1 MTTREALMKRTLMPA
16 CATVTADRRQFLVGG
31 LAGLALA
38 ASPRWTSAGEDH
50 PFPPTRVITR
60 GPKHHWFAYY
70 DKLQFDPT
78 NRYVLGMQV
87 SFEHRSPEPDDV
99 IKIGM
104 VDLQDNDRWIE
115 LGQSVA
121 WNWQQ
126 GCMLQWIPGS
136 ADEILWNDRDGDR
149 FVCHIM
155 NVRSGARRTIPRAIY
170 SVSPDGR
177 SAVTTDFRRIADVR
191 PGYGYAGLPDP
202 HADELMPDQSGIE
215 HVDLVTGQSRLI
227 LSIADIAR
235 RGEIPNPDPA
245 VKHYFNHLLYS
256 PDGSRFIALHRWRY
270 PNGSRLTRLITAQP
284 DGSDVRIVIPNGYAS
299 HFIWRDPQ
307 HILSQSRHWLG
318 NDKWSNFLFEDRE
331 GGTVEEIGRGVLDAG
346 GHVTYLPN
354 KEWILND
361 TYPQGKERMQIPH
374 LYHVPTGRRIDLG
387 HFHLPAEYKGEWR
400 VDTHP
405 RLSNDARYVCI
416 DAPYKDEGR
425 QMHLIDI
432 RGLTD

>member
-1 MTTREALMKRTLMPA
+1 MKTSGSRARPA
-16 CATVTADRRQFLVGG
+16 VVTADRRRFLSGG

-38 ASPRWTSAGEDH
+38 ATPGGSRANAESTV
-50 PFPPTRVITR
+50 PPTRVITR
-60 GPKHHWFAYY
+60 GPKHHWFGYY

-87 SFEHRSPEPDDV
+87 SFEHRSPGPEDAIHV
-99 IKIGM
+99 GM

-136 ADEILWNDRDGDR
+136 DHEILWNDREGDR
-149 FVCHIM
+149 FVCRIL
-155 NVRSGARRTIPRAIY
+155 NVRTGAKRTVPRPVY

-177 SAVTTDFRRIADVR
+177 SAVTADFRRIGDVR

-202 HADELMPDQSGIE
+202 HADELMPKHSGIE
-215 HVDLVTGQSRLI
+215 FVDLESGQSRLI
-227 LSIADIAR
+227 LSVADIVR
-235 RGEIPNPDPA
+235 HGVYPNHDPA
-245 VKHYFNHLLYS
+245 AKHYFNHLLYS

-270 PNGSRLTRLITAQP
+270 PDGTRLTRLFTARP

-299 HFIWRDPQ
+299 HFIWRDPAF
-307 HILSQSRHWLG
+307 ILAQSRHWLG
-318 NDKWSNFLFEDRE
+318 NDNWGNFLFEDRE
-331 GGTVEEIGRGVLDAG
+331 GGSVEEIGRGVLDPG
-346 GHVTYLPN
+346 GHLSYLPS
-354 KEWILND
+354 KQWILND
-361 TYPQGKERMQIPH
+361 TYPKGKERMQTPH
-374 LYHVPTGRRIDLG
+374 LFHVATGRRIDLG
-387 HFHLPAEYKGEWR
+387 QFHLPAAYTGEWR

-416 DAPYKDEGR
+416 DSPHEDQGR
-425 QMHLIDI
+425 QMHLIDL
-432 RGLTD
+432 RGIAL